1 MLREYSLSI
10 EIKGITVPALII
22 KIKNETDISSIYNKI
37 EEKLSSAVFK
47 GSMIII
53 EDEDSI
59 LSEDQKKALEELI
72 KKHNSKILGYKEPK
86 KEKSSQKDILPDI
99 KEKKPLKVVNKTIR
113 SGQSI
118 EYDGDVLII
127 GDVNPDAYVI
137 ASGNIIVMG
146 TLRGIAHA
154 GANGDETASIMALK
168 LMPQQLRIASLYTR
182 SPDEIEEPD
191 KPERAYIEDGKI
203 YIEELT

>member
-1 MLREYSLSI
+1 MSI

-22 KIKNETDISSIYNKI
+22 KIKNETDVSNIYDQI
-37 EEKLSSAVFK
+37 EKKLSSTVFK

-59 LSEDQKKALEELI
+59 LTEEEKKKLEELV

-86 KEKSSQKDILPDI
+86 KQETSSSDILPKI
-99 KEKKPLKVVNKTIR
+99 KEKKPLKVVNKTLR
-113 SGQSI
+113 SGQTI

-182 SPDEIEEPD
+182 SPDEMEEPD
-191 KPERAYIEDGKI
+191 KPERAYIEDGRI